1 WHRPASWRSGWPS
14 NTTSMS
20 SIFPSLMPRSA
31 IRAIARRLPSESA
44 MSHIEKPA
52 KAGGFSSLQS
62 TMKQV
67 LRSQKTRQ
75 NIKNLLRVNQT
86 DGFDCPGCAWGDND
100 HGAFQFCENGAKAV
114 AWESTGKT
122 VGAAFFAAHSVR
134 QLATQS
140 DYWLEYQ
147 GRLTEPLRYNPATD
161 HYEPISWDEAF
172 SLIADTLKGLD
183 SPDEVEFYTSGR
195 A

>member
-1 WHRPASWRSGWPS
+1 
-14 NTTSMS
+14 
-20 SIFPSLMPRSA
+20 
-31 IRAIARRLPSESA
+31 

-100 HGAFQFCENGAKAV
+100 HGTFQFCENGAKAV

-122 VGAAFFAAHSVR
+122 VGAEFSPPTRCASWPPR
-134 QLATQS
+134 ATTGS
-140 DYWLEYQ
+140 SIR
-147 GRLTEPLRYNPATD
+147 G
-161 HYEPISWDEAF
+161 
-172 SLIADTLKGLD
+172 G
-183 SPDEVEFYTSGR
+183 
-195 A
+195 

>member
-1 WHRPASWRSGWPS
+1 
-14 NTTSMS
+14 
-20 SIFPSLMPRSA
+20 
-31 IRAIARRLPSESA
+31 

-100 HGAFQFCENGAKAV
+100 HTRCASWPPRAT
-114 AWESTGKT
+114 TGWSIR
-122 VGAAFFAAHSVR
+122 G
-134 QLATQS
+134 
-140 DYWLEYQ
+140 
-147 GRLTEPLRYNPATD
+147 G
-161 HYEPISWDEAF
+161 
-172 SLIADTLKGLD
+172 
-183 SPDEVEFYTSGR
+183 
-195 A
+195 